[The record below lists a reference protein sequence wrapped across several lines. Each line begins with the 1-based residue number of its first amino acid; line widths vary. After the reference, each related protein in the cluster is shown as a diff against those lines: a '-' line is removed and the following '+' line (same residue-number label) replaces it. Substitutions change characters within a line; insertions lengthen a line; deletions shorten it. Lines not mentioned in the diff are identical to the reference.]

1 MVQLYLVDDEKM
13 VVDGLLRIPWVD
25 YGIQVIGYALD
36 GITAEEEILMKKPD
50 VVIVDIRMP
59 RKSGLD
65 VIESVRRQNQEVV
78 FIIYSAYSD
87 FSYAQRAIK
96 LGAVNYLLKPSSVKS
111 IVSETVQIVR
121 DTLNKREI
129 KNSKLLLEK
138 DNTIFYGRE
147 AKCNQ
152 KIELVAEEYL
162 SCVDKTAFFSI
173 FENDIEKLEKITP
186 DTIEAKYILLNL
198 CFAIAD
204 GFAQKYSYEIW
215 QGGREKADFF
225 GEVILKNSFA
235 ELKEYIWKF
244 LEEVWFFYQSRQV
257 SRYDK
262 CIEEVKFYIDAHL
275 NEEISLDIL
284 SKKVNFAPA
293 YLSRLFKNYTGI
305 SLTKYITDER
315 MKKSKYLLRY
325 TNLKINEIAEKVG
338 LENQRY
344 FCQVFK
350 KYNGISASEYR
361 SRYGTIL

>member
-59 RKSGLD
+59 GKSGLD

-96 LGAVNYLLKPSSVKS
+96 LGAVNYLVKPSSVKS

-152 KIELVAEEYL
+152 KIELVAE
-162 SCVDKTAFFSI
+162 
-173 FENDIEKLEKITP
+173 
-186 DTIEAKYILLNL
+186 
-198 CFAIAD
+198 
-204 GFAQKYSYEIW
+204 
-215 QGGREKADFF
+215 
-225 GEVILKNSFA
+225 
-235 ELKEYIWKF
+235 
-244 LEEVWFFYQSRQV
+244 
-257 SRYDK
+257 
-262 CIEEVKFYIDAHL
+262 
-275 NEEISLDIL
+275 
-284 SKKVNFAPA
+284 
-293 YLSRLFKNYTGI
+293 
-305 SLTKYITDER
+305 
-315 MKKSKYLLRY
+315 
-325 TNLKINEIAEKVG
+325 
-338 LENQRY
+338 
-344 FCQVFK
+344 
-350 KYNGISASEYR
+350 
-361 SRYGTIL
+361 